1 MNGWMPSATDVILSV
16 ILSQIV
22 IYGQSVYLHRC
33 LAHHS
38 VTLHPAVRFLFRL
51 SIWLLLGSNPRE
63 WVAAHRL
70 HHRHADTEE
79 DPHSPLFEGLWVVT
93 FRGSKL
99 NRVACSD
106 PALVDRLAKDVPRD
120 FVDRMPF
127 GQRYGGIALTLIVFA
142 TWAGPVHMLWIYLL
156 AFAQILA
163 GVGIVNGLGHL
174 PGPQVSGHIGRNLRS
189 FALLTA
195 GESLHAN
202 HHASPANARLAA
214 RRWEFDPGWWL
225 IFMLRHCK
233 LAEVRRLR

>member
-1 MNGWMPSATDVILSV
+1 MNDWLPSAMDVILSV
-16 ILSQIV
+16 ILSQIA

-38 VTLHPAVRFLFRL
+38 VTLHPSVCFLFRL

-70 HHRHADTEE
+70 HHRHADTEG
-79 DPHSPLFEGLWVVT
+79 DPHSPLFEGLFAVT

-99 NRVACSD
+99 NRAAC
-106 PALVDRLAKDVPRD
+106 ADRAVVNRLTKDIPSD
-120 FVDRMPF
+120 FVERMPF
-127 GQRYGGIALTLIVFA
+127 GRRYGGIALTLIFFSLC
-142 TWAGPVHMLWIYLL
+142 TGPLDTFWIYLL

-163 GVGIVNGLGHL
+163 GIGIVNGLGHL

-202 HHASPANARLAA
+202 HHASPANARLATA
-214 RRWEFDPGWWL
+214 KWELDPGWWF
-225 IFMLRHCK
+225 ISFLRHVK